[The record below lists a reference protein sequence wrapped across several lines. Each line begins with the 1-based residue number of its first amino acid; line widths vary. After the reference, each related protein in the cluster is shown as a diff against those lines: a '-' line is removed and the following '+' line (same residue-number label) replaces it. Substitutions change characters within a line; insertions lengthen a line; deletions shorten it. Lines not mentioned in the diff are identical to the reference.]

1 MRGFKGGDLTMKNSN
16 SFDETEVNWQ
26 ELPGVDHTWLSI
38 LNVDDNAKIVDVLFK
53 FSANEKIVLH
63 RHTANF
69 NTFVIKGEHR
79 IYNPEGELKEV
90 RPIGTYK
97 ASLPDIEPHREGG
110 GDEDVII
117 LFSLRPYNNTDPIYE
132 ILDGNNEVESTM
144 SFDDLKEMYE
154 AAA

>member
-1 MRGFKGGDLTMKNSN
+1 MTDLN
-16 SFDETEVNWQ
+16 SFDEKKVNWQ

-38 LNVDDNAKIVDVLFK
+38 LNVDDNAKVVDVLFK
-53 FSANEKIVLH
+53 FSANEQIVLH

-69 NTFVIKGEHR
+69 NTFFVKGEHR
-79 IYNPEGELKEV
+79 IYNPEGELKEI

-132 ILDGNNEVESTM
+132 ILDGNHEVESTM
-144 SFDDLKEMYE
+144 TFDDLKEMYE